1 MQANLLF
8 ESGAIGHLT
17 GSYDAGGS
25 YGLETLELVG
35 SEGRVV
41 INEACERLAL
51 YPRFSKEVEV
61 YEHLGGMIGFG
72 DTFPS
77 RIGAWIDDVRKKPPP
92 SKVNAKAEDALKVQ
106 LVIESIIKSWETG
119 KVVAVPGSA

>member
-1 MQANLLF
+1 
-8 ESGAIGHLT
+8 
-17 GSYDAGGS
+17 
-25 YGLETLELVG
+25 
-35 SEGRVV
+35 
-41 INEACERLAL
+41 
-51 YPRFSKEVEV
+51 
-61 YEHLGGMIGFG
+61 MIGFG

-77 RIGAWIDDVRKKPPP
+77 RIGAWIDDVRKKTPP